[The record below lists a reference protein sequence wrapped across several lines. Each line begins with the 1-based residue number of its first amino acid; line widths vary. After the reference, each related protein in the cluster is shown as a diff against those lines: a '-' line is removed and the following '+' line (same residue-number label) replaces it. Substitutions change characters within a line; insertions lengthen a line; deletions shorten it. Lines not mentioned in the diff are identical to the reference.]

1 MNRRSLRIIL
11 GTLGLMSALALAG
24 VARADSFKHDGFTY
38 KDVRINGFKDGAMS
52 ATVGSAERQYELSKV
67 ESLNLVD
74 SPKFNAAEDARKDPK
89 KASALYLDAIKSINR
104 KDIKLLAQA
113 RAISVLEAD
122 GKYLDAVTNF
132 LDVYRAAPT
141 GVTWELHPQTLPA
154 AGSTL
159 LKDSARKITEK
170 LPAFAKSTDAT
181 KNLKTLLLEIY
192 TRANDPKAAPLAKE
206 LNVGIAAV
214 ETPVAGAGSTP
225 DPAPSVGA
233 GDLSSVEGAV
243 QAKKFDDAIAQAD
256 TLLATASGDAA
267 IKLFQLKAQAYL
279 GLSKQEDAA
288 LSLLRI
294 ALHYPNSPAAPVA
307 LFQAADIQKKLK
319 QDVAANR
326 LYKEIV
332 DKYPNSPQAL
342 TAKKLITG

>member
-1 MNRRSLRIIL
+1 MNHRSLRILL
-11 GTLGLMSALALAG
+11 GSLGLLSAIALAG
-24 VARADSFKHDGFTY
+24 VARADSFKYDGFPY
-38 KDVRINGFKDGAMS
+38 KDVKISGFKDGGMA
-52 ATVGSAERQYELSKV
+52 AIVGSAEKQYDLAKL

-74 SPKFNAAEDARKDPK
+74 SPKLNAAEDARKDPK

-113 RAISVLEAD
+113 RAISVFEAD

-132 LDVYRAAPT
+132 LDVYQAAPT
-141 GVTWELHPQTLPA
+141 AATWELHPQTLPA

-159 LKDSARKITEK
+159 LKDSALRITEK

-181 KNLKTLLLEIY
+181 KNLKSLLLEIY
-192 TRANDPKAAPLAKE
+192 TKANDPKAAALAKE

-214 ETPVAGAGSTP
+214 ETPVASASTP
-225 DPAPSVGA
+225 QDVTPSVGA

-243 QAKKFDDAIAQAD
+243 NAKKWDDAITQAD
-256 TLLATASGDAA
+256 ALLATATGDAA

-279 GLSKQEDAA
+279 GLGKQEDAA
-288 LSLLRI
+288 LSLMRI
-294 ALHYPNSPAAPVA
+294 ALHYPNSPAAPTA
-307 LFQAADIQKKLK
+307 LLQTADIQKKLK